1 MITAQ
6 EKRAPPARGFTVRD
20 LLQLH
25 DPPPPTTPCPDV
37 VDDDEDGAEPLGSP
51 AVDRDPKS
59 TVQAA
64 ADSTEQGAAAL
75 APPDEDMEALE
86 VDDCAEEDVEATGRK
101 RKRRIL
107 FSKAQTYELE
117 RRFRQQRYLS
127 APEREHLASLL
138 DLTPTQ
144 IKIWF
149 QNHRYKTKKMIRERG
164 LDGALPPPLGTSLGS
179 FSQSLRCL
187 APMAALSRTDTT
199 MTSPAHR
206 LPDYLLPGDRLP
218 GLECHAPPL
227 LPLGLHHAQF
237 PGLLP
242 FLPVCPFPPPSLP
255 ASSLLAQA
263 GSPLRTS
270 LTSTITSPATSLSSS
285 SSSSSSSST
294 SPFVPPT
301 PTSAAEAA
309 TLCSTTRTAGEASQE
324 LSRVLSVPRPGS
336 LRAEGVCW

>member
-1 MITAQ
+1 MITVQ
-6 EKRAPPARGFTVRD
+6 EKRPAPPRGFSVRD

-25 DPPPPTTPCPDV
+25 DAPTPCSDPA
-37 VDDDEDGAEPLGSP
+37 DEDGATEAPVSPSGRGVHEPHS
-51 AVDRDPKS
+51 A
-59 TVQAA
+59 VQAA
-64 ADSTEQGAAAL
+64 ADSTEQAAASL
-75 APPDEDMEALE
+75 TAPEEDMEALE
-86 VDDCAEEDVEATGRK
+86 VDDCTEEDMEATGRK

-164 LDGALPPPLGTSLGS
+164 LDGPLPPLGSSLGS

-187 APMAALSRTDTT
+187 APMTGLGRGDASIS
-199 MTSPAHR
+199 SPAHR
-206 LPDYLLPGDRLP
+206 LPEYLLPGERLP

-227 LPLGLHHAQF
+227 LPLGLPPAQF

-242 FLPVCPFPPPSLP
+242 FLPVCPFPPPALP
-255 ASSLLAQA
+255 ASPLLTQA
-263 GSPLRTS
+263 SSPLRTS
-270 LTSTITSPATSLSSS
+270 LASSLSSPATSLAST
-285 SSSSSSSST
+285 T
-294 SPFVPPT
+294 SPFVPPA
-301 PTSAAEAA
+301 PTSAAEASPV
-309 TLCSTTRTAGEASQE
+309 CSSSRSVGASQE
-324 LSRVLSVPRPGS
+324 VSRVLSLPRPNS
-336 LRAEGVCW
+336 LRLEGVCW

>member
-1 MITAQ
+1 MITVQ
-6 EKRAPPARGFTVRD
+6 EKRGAPARGFTVRD

-25 DPPPPTTPCPDV
+25 DAPTTCPDA
-37 VDDDEDGAEPLGSP
+37 VDDDSP
-51 AVDRDPKS
+51 PEVPASPDAGPQS
-59 TVQAA
+59 AVQAA
-64 ADSTEQGAAAL
+64 ADSTEQAAAVL
-75 APPDEDMEALE
+75 TPPDEDMEALE
-86 VDDCAEEDVEATGRK
+86 VDDCAEEDMEASGRK

-164 LDGALPPPLGTSLGS
+164 LEGPLPPLGSSLGS

-187 APMAALSRTDTT
+187 APMAALTRTDNTI
-199 MTSPAHR
+199 TSPAHR
-206 LPDYLLPGDRLP
+206 LPDYLLPGDRIP

-255 ASSLLAQA
+255 TSSLLAQA
-263 GSPLRTS
+263 TNPLRASLTSLASLTSPTTS
-270 LTSTITSPATSLSSS
+270 LT
-285 SSSSSSSST
+285 SST

-301 PTSAAEAA
+301 SVAEATTLSSASRSAAEA
-309 TLCSTTRTAGEASQE
+309 TQE
-324 LSRVLSVPRPGS
+324 LTRVLSLARPTS

>member
-1 MITAQ
+1 
-6 EKRAPPARGFTVRD
+6 
-20 LLQLH
+20 
-25 DPPPPTTPCPDV
+25 
-37 VDDDEDGAEPLGSP
+37 
-51 AVDRDPKS
+51 
-59 TVQAA
+59 
-64 ADSTEQGAAAL
+64 
-75 APPDEDMEALE
+75 MEALE
-86 VDDCAEEDVEATGRK
+86 VDDCAEEEMEASGRK

-164 LDGALPPPLGTSLGS
+164 LDGPLPPLGSNLGS

-187 APMAALSRTDTT
+187 APMAALTRTDSTI
-199 MTSPAHR
+199 TSPAHR
-206 LPDYLLPGDRLP
+206 LPDYLLPGDRIP
-218 GLECHAPPL
+218 GLECHAPTL

-237 PGLLP
+237 HGLLP

-255 ASSLLAQA
+255 TSSLLAQA
-263 GSPLRTS
+263 SNPLRSS
-270 LTSTITSPATSLSSS
+270 LTSSITSPATSLP
-285 SSSSSSSST
+285 SST
-294 SPFVPPT
+294 SPFVPAT

-309 TLCSTTRTAGEASQE
+309 TLCSTARSSGEATQE
-324 LSRVLSVPRPGS
+324 LTRVLSLARPSS

>member
-1 MITAQ
+1 MIGQ
-6 EKRAPPARGFTVRD
+6 EKRAAPTRGFTVRD

-25 DPPPPTTPCPDV
+25 DAPTPCPDV
-37 VDDDEDGAEPLGSP
+37 VEDDPPPEGPGSP
-51 AVDRDPKS
+51 PGGHDPQS

-64 ADSTEQGAAAL
+64 ADSTEQAAAAL
-75 APPDEDMEALE
+75 TPPDEDMEALE
-86 VDDCAEEDVEATGRK
+86 VDDCTEEDMEATGRK

-164 LDGALPPPLGTSLGS
+164 LDGPLPPLGSSLGS

-187 APMAALSRTDTT
+187 APMAALTRTDTT
-199 MTSPAHR
+199 ITSPAHR

-242 FLPVCPFPPPSLP
+242 FLPVCPFPPPSLST
-255 ASSLLAQA
+255 SSLLAQA
-263 GSPLRTS
+263 SNPLRTS
-270 LTSTITSPATSLSSS
+270 LTSSITSATSSL
-285 SSSSSSSST
+285 SSST
-294 SPFVPPT
+294 SPFVS
-301 PTSAAEAA
+301 PTSTSAVEAA
-309 TLCSTTRTAGEASQE
+309 TLCTTTRSAGEANQD
-324 LSRVLSVPRPGS
+324 LTRVLSMSRPGS

>member
-1 MITAQ
+1 MNNASVLC
-6 EKRAPPARGFTVRD
+6 APVDSRDEVGGGGGGVEVAAPGTV
-20 LLQLH
+20 
-25 DPPPPTTPCPDV
+25 T
-37 VDDDEDGAEPLGSP
+37 
-51 AVDRDPKS
+51 
-59 TVQAA
+59 AA
-64 ADSTEQGAAAL
+64 ADSTDQTAAMT
-75 APPDEDMEALE
+75 PPDEDMEALE
-86 VDDCAEEDVEATGRK
+86 VEEGGEEDLDTGGRK

-164 LDGALPPPLGTSLGS
+164 LEGPLPPLGATLGS

-187 APMAALSRTDTT
+187 APMAALVRPDTT
-199 MTSPAHR
+199 ATSPAHR
-206 LPDYLLPGDRLP
+206 LPEYLLPGDRLP

-227 LPLGLHHAQF
+227 LPLALPQAQF

-255 ASSLLAQA
+255 ATSLLAQVS
-263 GSPLRTS
+263 SPLRTS
-270 LTSTITSPATSLSSS
+270 LASTPTSAVTSLA
-285 SSSSSSSST
+285 SST
-294 SPFVPPT
+294 SPFVPPP
-301 PTSAAEAA
+301 PTSGDAGAA
-309 TLCSTTRTAGEASQE
+309 TSSTSRSGGGSQPE
-324 LSRVLSVPRPGS
+324 VSRVLTLPRPGS
-336 LRAEGVCW
+336 LRPEGVCW